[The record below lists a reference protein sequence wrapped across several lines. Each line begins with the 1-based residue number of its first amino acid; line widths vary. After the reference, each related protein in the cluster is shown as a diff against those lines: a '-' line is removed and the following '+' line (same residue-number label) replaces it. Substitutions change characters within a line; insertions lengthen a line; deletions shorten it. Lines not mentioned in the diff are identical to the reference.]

1 MLFTASHTDLY
12 RSDSCTCFR
21 SFTVPGV
28 REMNEG
34 KQRNIACRVG
44 TLEAG
49 TEEIEGVGEKGGSG
63 AGRKSGD
70 GVLIPHHR
78 TLG

>member
-1 MLFTASHTDLY
+1 MHLLQILHCARGGEGDERRKTAEHS
-12 RSDSCTCFR
+12 
-21 SFTVPGV
+21 VP
-28 REMNEG
+28 E
-34 KQRNIACRVG
+34 CRVG

-63 AGRKSGD
+63 AGRESGD
-70 GVLIPHHR
+70 GVLITHHR

>member
-1 MLFTASHTDLY
+1 
-12 RSDSCTCFR
+12 
-21 SFTVPGV
+21 
-28 REMNEG
+28 MNEG
-34 KQRNIACRVG
+34 TQRRSRVD

-63 AGRKSGD
+63 TGRESGD